1 MWQVGGHKSPA
12 GHSWT
17 SKGARDDT
25 QRVQKCGP
33 SQSGLENSPQ
43 DPNHPFDARFWSRV
57 QSRPPPRPAPIPNSA
72 LRCPVLAPENNQRR
86 PPKPEPRPNPPFD
99 ARVRSPSS
107 IEPAPKTRTKAKL
120 GLRRP
125 APVASAASTAPA
137 PSPSATG
144 PSFAGWGLLALPGG
158 RIAAPDVRRSRCLL
172 ALWLAIRLTVRG
184 LYLGRSGAAMVG
196 VPFLGDLDCQA
207 VLLRILRDAHLGLQR
222 ADDVLEPAIVRW
234 QHERVGSLAVGRADY
249 FLR

>member
-1 MWQVGGHKSPA
+1 MWQVDGHKSPA
-12 GHSWT
+12 SHSRT
-17 SKGARDDT
+17 NKGARDVT

-33 SQSGLENSPQ
+33 SQSGLKT
-43 DPNHPFDARFWSRV
+43 
-57 QSRPPPRPAPIPNSA
+57 RPETQIR
-72 LRCPVLAPENNQRR
+72 LRCPVWLQ
-86 PPKPEPRPNPPFD
+86 KHPR
-99 ARVRSPSS
+99 A
-107 IEPAPKTRTKAKL
+107 APKTRTKAKL

-137 PSPSATG
+137 PSPAATG
-144 PSFAGWGLLALPGG
+144 PSFAGWGPLALPGRG
-158 RIAAPDVRRSRCLL
+158 IAAPDVRGSRCLL

-196 VPFLGDLDCQA
+196 VPFLGDLDGQA

-222 ADDVLEPAIVRW
+222 ADDVLEPAIVRR

-249 FLR
+249 FLRRLRRSGRALAPATRAAASSSTSSSRTAFCFRLLL